1 MKIGQTPEL
10 TSAVVQPNASK
21 QAKTVA
27 AAAQDG
33 AKGAASAV
41 ASGVPVTLSRNAREV
56 EQNSRTSSDF
66 DASRVK
72 AVRSAIENG
81 TFKVNAGVIA
91 DKMLANAEEI
101 IGHSRG

>member
-10 TSAVVQPNASK
+10 PSAVAQSNASK
-21 QAKTVA
+21 QAKA
-27 AAAQDG
+27 AAPAAQEG
-33 AKGAASAV
+33 AKGAASAA
-41 ASGVPVTLSRNAREV
+41 ASGVPVTLSRGAREI
-56 EQNSRTSSDF
+56 EQNGRTSSDF
-66 DASRVK
+66 DANRVK

-101 IGHSRG
+101 ISHSRG

>member
-10 TSAVVQPNASK
+10 TSAVAQSNASK
-21 QAKTVA
+21 QAKT
-27 AAAQDG
+27 
-33 AKGAASAV
+33 AASAAQEGAKV
-41 ASGVPVTLSRNAREV
+41 AASGVPVTLSRNAREI

-72 AVRSAIENG
+72 AVRSAIESG
-81 TFKVNAGVIA
+81 TFKVNAGAIA

>member
-10 TSAVVQPNASK
+10 TSAVTQSNASK
-21 QAKTVA
+21 QAKTA
-27 AAAQDG
+27 ASAAQEG
-33 AKGAASAV
+33 AKGAASVA
-41 ASGVPVTLSRNAREV
+41 ASGVPVTLSRNAREI

-81 TFKVNAGVIA
+81 TFKVNAGAIA

>member
-10 TSAVVQPNASK
+10 TSAVAQSNASK
-21 QAKTVA
+21 QAKTA
-27 AAAQDG
+27 ASAAQEG
-33 AKGAASAV
+33 AKGAASIA
-41 ASGVPVTLSRNAREV
+41 ASGVPVTLSRNAREI

-72 AVRSAIENG
+72 AVRSAIESG
-81 TFKVNAGVIA
+81 TFKVNAGAIA